1 MGDSFSQRFSRLGKP
16 VVIAI
21 SLSWMAATGWFDY
34 RAGLELSLF
43 ALYWPAVCLATWYC
57 GAPWGY
63 GLGVISVAVAAV
75 DDIIAGRA
83 HPHLAAA
90 VIETVTRLI
99 SFCFFVWGLARLREA
114 YALEGRT
121 RRVSEEAAELK
132 TGLMSLMSHEINNA
146 IAVMKM
152 TLFLMQENEPDPPA
166 KRRDAYDIFG
176 RVLLNME
183 LAARNF
189 LNNARVE
196 GGKLSLTLEPV
207 DSVARIEDTVG
218 MFAPLLQQRHQ
229 TLVVDAAKGLPKV
242 RADRAALMLILS
254 NLIGNAV
261 KYTQDGGRIVVKVE
275 LSELQRAS
283 AKISISDT
291 GIGINPKDREKI
303 MEGFV
308 RLPEG
313 KVMAKGFGLGL
324 KTVHDLLQL
333 HGSHLEIDGQTGK
346 GSTFSFILPLAGA

>member
-1 MGDSFSQRFSRLGKP
+1 
-16 VVIAI
+16 
-21 SLSWMAATGWFDY
+21 
-34 RAGLELSLF
+34 
-43 ALYWPAVCLATWYC
+43 
-57 GAPWGY
+57 
-63 GLGVISVAVAAV
+63 
-75 DDIIAGRA
+75 
-83 HPHLAAA
+83 
-90 VIETVTRLI
+90 
-99 SFCFFVWGLARLREA
+99 
-114 YALEGRT
+114 
-121 RRVSEEAAELK
+121 
-132 TGLMSLMSHEINNA
+132 MSLVSHEINNA